1 MLMPGLDERAPLVGR
16 VDELDRLAGLVG
28 LTSDEPL
35 PESAV
40 LLAGDA
46 GVGKTRL
53 LAELRSRA
61 EKAGYRVLVGHC
73 LDFGD
78 SALPYLPFS
87 EAFGR
92 LAAETPTQA
101 KSLVEAA
108 PAVARLMPA
117 RRVIPEQAGGSA
129 AAEADH
135 LDRPDLFAAVHSAL
149 ELIGRAAPLLLL
161 VEDVHWADRSTREM
175 LSYLFSR
182 RFDAPVA
189 IVASYR
195 TDDLHRR
202 HPLRTTAAEWSRL
215 PGVTRLELGRLA
227 DDDVR
232 ALVEELHP
240 APLPDRAVR
249 GIVRRAE
256 GNAFFTEEL
265 VQAAELGPDSIP
277 EALADLLLVR
287 LDQLDDDARLVVRAA
302 AVSGRRVPHLLLDR
316 VVDGQVGSLDLS
328 LRAAVERNV
337 LVPRGD
343 AYGFRHAL
351 LAEAVYDDLL
361 PGERVRLHAAYAH
374 ALQQGGVG
382 GTAAE
387 LARHARAANDLPTA
401 ARASI
406 AAGDEA
412 MAVAGPDEAAHH
424 YELALELAPQVGLDE
439 TALVELT
446 AKACE
451 AALAAGQTYRAL
463 ALARDQLRATSPDAS
478 PHARLRMLRVK
489 ASIALV
495 ADTEGDALMNTTEA
509 LALLEKY
516 PDEQVRAEVARPAR
530 PGAGRGAPAGR
541 GRRSR
546 QRRAG
551 ARRLAGAGRLAADA
565 RTTLARLRERSG
577 ETAASKAMLQ
587 KTIGQARAAGD
598 LAAELRGVFNL
609 GTLQYE
615 SGDVA
620 GARESYAVAERRAR
634 SAGRPW
640 APYGLESR
648 VLGIQ
653 AAYTAGDWDAA
664 AAMADL
670 SHDAPPDLG
679 EAMVRA
685 SAMCVAPDAATSRLS
700 TCCRRL
706 LRTPRARAWWRCSPA
721 SRPSTSTA
729 TAVTCRPCSRRTTTS
744 SPRSGRCGPT
754 RTSRPGSGCPRWCSA
769 TSRPRP
775 GAPAARTATSWWRG
789 PTSSCEA
796 ARRAVRLREQSV
808 WDEGPEALAWLAR
821 VDAEHARV
829 RWLAGSGETELDELV
844 AAWRLA
850 VERFD
855 AYGHVFETARSRSRL
870 AAVLRAGGHPA
881 EADEVAALAVA
892 QARRLGAEPLL
903 RELRAGGAPG
913 RAGRPDAGVPARRG
927 THGARAGGARAGRAG
942 PQQPRDR
949 RAAVHQRQDRE
960 RARVEHPGQ
969 ARRRRAHRGGRDRP
983 PPGLPRRLTAAL
995 PRLPGAL
1002 HHVAEVEPG
1011 GPAELGAILEASA
1024 KYAAGSPARRPTTC
1038 TSKSS
1043 PVTSRTVRNTS
1054 LTVTPSPRP
1063 TLKTSPSGPSSSRG
1077 PPPRAPRPGRPRG
1090 CSRGRRSRRGCRVV
1104 VAEELRVA
1112 ALGSAWKII
1121 GTRLFTPRSA
1131 SSGAPAPATLK

>member
-439 TALVELT
+439 TELVELT

-516 PDEQVRAEVARPAR
+516 PDEQVRAEVLALHARALAEERR
-530 PGAGRGAPAGR
+530 PDE
-541 GRRSR
+541 
-546 QRRAG
+546 AG
-551 ARRLAGAGRLAADA
+551 AAASDALELADSLGLAGLAADA

-587 KTIGQARAAGD
+587 KTIAQARAAGD

-615 SGDVA
+615 TGDVA

-685 SAMCVAPDAATSRLS
+685 SAMCVSAGRGDLSALDLLPALAPHAAREGMVALFAGFATLDLYGDRGDLPAVLTAYDDLVTTVGAMWANNDFQARIRLS
-700 TCCRRL
+700 ALVLGHVAAAAGSTGSQDRDQL
-706 LRTPRARAWWRCSPA
+706 VARADQLLA
-721 SRPSTSTA
+721 
-729 TAVTCRPCSRRTTTS
+729 
-744 SPRSGRCGPT
+744 
-754 RTSRPGSGCPRWCSA
+754 
-769 TSRPRP
+769 
-775 GAPAARTATSWWRG
+775 
-789 PTSSCEA
+789 A

-870 AAVLRAGGHPA
+870 SAVLRAGGDPA

-903 RELRAGGAPG
+903 RELRAGGAP
-913 RAGRPDAGVPARRG
+913 
-927 THGARAGGARAGRAG
+927 AGRAD
-942 PQQPRDR
+942 PTPASRRDEALTAR
-949 RAAVHQRQDRE
+949 EQEVLALVAQGRSNREIAGQLFISAKTVSVHVSNILAKLGAAGRTEAV
-960 RARVEHPGQ
+960 AI
-969 ARRRRAHRGGRDRP
+969 ARRRGY
-983 PPGLPRRLTAAL
+983 
-995 PRLPGAL
+995 
-1002 HHVAEVEPG
+1002 
-1011 GPAELGAILEASA
+1011 LGD
-1024 KYAAGSPARRPTTC
+1024 
-1038 TSKSS
+1038 
-1043 PVTSRTVRNTS
+1043 
-1054 LTVTPSPRP
+1054 
-1063 TLKTSPSGPSSSRG
+1063 
-1077 PPPRAPRPGRPRG
+1077 
-1090 CSRGRRSRRGCRVV
+1090 
-1104 VAEELRVA
+1104 
-1112 ALGSAWKII
+1112 
-1121 GTRLFTPRSA
+1121 
-1131 SSGAPAPATLK
+1131 